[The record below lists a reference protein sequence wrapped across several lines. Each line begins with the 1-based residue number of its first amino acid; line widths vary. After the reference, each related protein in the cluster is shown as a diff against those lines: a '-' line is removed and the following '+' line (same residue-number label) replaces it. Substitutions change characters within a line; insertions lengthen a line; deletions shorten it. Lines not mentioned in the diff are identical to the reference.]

1 MRTQARGLAKAV
13 ADEVVEKAVVM
24 RPPWRWFPARWPGVL
39 RGVDMAAGDALTP
52 PWPDV
57 IVTCGRRSAI
67 LGLAAKKAAGGRP
80 LLVHLQDPLTSLRD
94 FDLVVAMEHDDIQGP
109 KVLKVLTSLHDMT
122 QERLDVAQANWE
134 ARLSHLPRPL
144 IGVLLGGPTRHSAFG
159 EAEAGELLAR
169 LNALRAKTG
178 AGAVIVP
185 SRRTPD
191 EVLRVFVE
199 ADRHDPGLWAWDRTG
214 DNPYVGV
221 LALADRLVIT
231 GDSVSMIS
239 EALATT
245 KPVEVFAGELRKRH
259 ADFVQKLV
267 DRGLARW
274 FDGEV
279 AEDRPRPALDATAD
293 AAAAVK
299 ALLEKRA

>member
-13 ADEVVEKAVVM
+13 ADDVIEKVVAM
-24 RPPWRWFPARWPGVL
+24 RPPWRWLPARWPGVL
-39 RGVDMAAGDALTP
+39 NGVDAGAGDTLQP

-67 LGLAAKKAAGGRP
+67 LGLAVKKQAGGAP

-94 FDLVVAMEHDDIQGP
+94 FDLVVAMEHDDIKGP
-109 KVLKVLTSLHDMT
+109 KVLKVLTTLHDVT
-122 QERLDVAQANWE
+122 PERLDLARANWE
-134 ARLSHLPRPL
+134 QRLSHLPRPL

-159 EAEAGELLAR
+159 EPEANELLAR
-169 LNALRAKTG
+169 LKAVRDKTG

-191 EVLRVFVE
+191 EVLKAFVE
-199 ADRHDPGLWAWDRTG
+199 ADRRDPGLWTWGRSG
-214 DNPYVGV
+214 DNPYLGV
-221 LALADRLVIT
+221 LALADRFVIT

-245 KPVEVFAGELRKRH
+245 KPVEVFGGNLRKRH
-259 ADFVQKLV
+259 LGFVQKLV

-279 AEDRPRPALDATAD
+279 GQDRPRPALDATAD
-293 AAAAVK
+293 IAAAVK
-299 ALLEKRA
+299 GLLERRA

>member
-13 ADEVVEKAVVM
+13 ADEVVEKVVVM

-39 RGVDMAAGDALTP
+39 NGADAEAGDTLDP

-67 LGLAAKKAAGGRP
+67 LGLAVKKQAGGKP

-94 FDLVVAMEHDDIQGP
+94 FDLVVAMEHDDIKGP
-109 KVLKVLTSLHDMT
+109 KVLKVLTTLHDMT
-122 QERLDVAQANWE
+122 PERLSQAHGDWE
-134 ARLSHLPRPL
+134 ARLSALPRPL
-144 IGVLLGGPTRHSAFG
+144 IGVLLGGPTRHSAFAG
-159 EAEAGELLAR
+159 AEARELIAR
-169 LNALRAKTG
+169 LAALRAKTG

-191 EVLRVFVE
+191 EVLQVFVE
-199 ADRHDPGLWAWDRTG
+199 AGRSDPGLWAWDRSG
-214 DNPYVGV
+214 DNPYLGV
-221 LALADRLVIT
+221 LARADRFVIT

-245 KPVEVFAGELRKRH
+245 KPVEVFAGNLRKRH
-259 ADFVQKLV
+259 VGFVEKLNE
-267 DRGLARW
+267 RGLARW

-279 AEDRPRPALDATAD
+279 SEPRPRPALDATAE

-299 ALLEKRA
+299 KLLAARR